1 MSNKIILPCDVSQV
15 SDGYHTFAE
24 LYDHRCLLFVN
35 LVLACK
41 EKAFKT
47 RLNQNGEAWEGW
59 FILGINTQW
68 GQITYHLPD
77 SMWGFLDGITEV
89 GQNSGYDGH
98 TSQDVINRL
107 QLLAATGGPTS
118 LAADKSG
125 LDTGSEVT
133 PSK

>member
-1 MSNKIILPCDVSQV
+1 MSNSIVLPCDVSEV

-24 LYDHRCLLFVN
+24 LYDHRYLLFVN
-35 LVLACK
+35 LALCHRDQ
-41 EKAFKT
+41 AFKT

-68 GQITYHLPD
+68 GQVSYHVPD
-77 SMWGFLDGITEV
+77 SMWGFLDGVPEV

-107 QLLAATGGPTS
+107 RLLAATGG
-118 LAADKSG
+118 
-125 LDTGSEVT
+125 
-133 PSK
+133 